1 MNEKF
6 TASAL
11 ANPLFPDTVTFS
23 EKGVSFKIRKAI
35 TSTEN
40 FVFYNDIAGV
50 EITNGLVFS
59 TISIKA
65 RAREEEI
72 IIKNFSKGDA
82 KKIKELILER
92 AYN

>member
-6 TASAL
+6 SASSM

-35 TSTEN
+35 SSTEN

-50 EITNGLVFS
+50 EIANGLIFS

-65 RAREEEI
+65 RARDEEI
-72 IIKNFSKGDA
+72 IIKNFLKSDA
-82 KKIKELILER
+82 RRIKELILER
-92 AYN
+92 SYS